1 MALSDMAPVTGAILI
16 APPMMQDPNF
26 RRTVVLLCEH
36 GVDGSF
42 GLILNRTISLNL
54 TDVVEGMDLY
64 EGPLCMGGPV
74 QPNTLHVLH
83 RYGESAGESIE
94 LGDGVFWGGDFET
107 IKAKVEN
114 EATSAEQ
121 IRFFLGYAGWTP
133 GQLDAEIEQDGWIIA
148 PSELSIVFPDD
159 PEQLWTQTLR
169 RMGGE
174 YALLAN
180 FPDDPRM
187 N

>member
-1 MALSDMAPVTGAILI
+1 MALSDMAPATGAVLI

-26 RRTVVLLCEH
+26 RRTVILLCEH

-42 GLILNRTISLNL
+42 GLILNRSISLNL
-54 TDVVEGMDLY
+54 ADVVEGMDLY
-64 EGPLCMGGPV
+64 DGPLCMGGPV

-83 RYGESAGESIE
+83 RYDSNVGTSIE
-94 LGDGVFWGGDFET
+94 VSDKIFWGGDFES
-107 IKAKVEN
+107 IQKKVET
-114 EATSAEQ
+114 EKTSSTE

-133 GQLDAEIEQDGWIIA
+133 GQLDAEIEQDGWIITPA
-148 PSELSIVFPDD
+148 NNEVIFTDD
-159 PEQLWTQTLR
+159 PETLWTNALR

>member
-1 MALSDMAPVTGAILI
+1 MALSDMAPATGTLLI

-26 RRTVVLLCEH
+26 KRSVVLLCEH

-42 GLILNRTISLNL
+42 GLILNRSISLSL

-64 EGPLCMGGPV
+64 TGPLCMGGPV

-83 RYGESAGESIE
+83 RYGTGMGESIQI
-94 LGDGVFWGGDFET
+94 GNQIFWGGDFET
-107 IKAKVEN
+107 IQKKVEN
-114 EATSAEQ
+114 EVTSSDD

-133 GQLDAEIEQDGWIIA
+133 GQLDAEIEQDSWIIA
-148 PSELSIVFPDD
+148 PADDEAIFPQD
-159 PEQLWTQTLR
+159 PETLWARTLR
-169 RMGGE
+169 RLGGE

-180 FPDDPRM
+180 FPEDPRL

>member
-1 MALSDMAPVTGAILI
+1 MALSDMAPAAGVLLI

-42 GLILNRTISLNL
+42 GLILNRSITLNL
-54 TDVVEGMDLY
+54 TDVVEGMELY
-64 EGPLCMGGPV
+64 DGPLCMGGPV

-83 RYGESAGESIE
+83 RYGASVGESIE
-94 LGDGVFWGGDFET
+94 ILDRIYWGGDFES
-107 IKAKVEN
+107 IQKKVEN
-114 EATSAEQ
+114 EITSSEE
-121 IRFFLGYAGWTP
+121 IRFFLGYAGWNP
-133 GQLDAEIEQDGWIIA
+133 GQLDAEIEQDGWIVA
-148 PSELSIVFPDD
+148 PADTAVIFPDD
-159 PEQLWTQTLR
+159 PETLWANTLR

-180 FPDDPRM
+180 FPDDPRL

>member
-1 MALSDMAPVTGAILI
+1 MALSDMAPVTGAVLI

-26 RRTVVLLCEH
+26 RRTVILLCEH

-42 GLILNRTISLNL
+42 GLILNRSISLNL

-64 EGPLCMGGPV
+64 NGPLCMGGPV
-74 QPNTLHVLH
+74 QPNTLHFLH
-83 RYGESAGESIE
+83 RYGSIVGESVEITDE
-94 LGDGVFWGGDFET
+94 IFWGGDFE
-107 IKAKVEN
+107 IIQKKMEN
-114 EATSAEQ
+114 ESTSSEEV
-121 IRFFLGYAGWTP
+121 RFFLGYTGWTP

-148 PSELSIVFPDD
+148 PSDHTVIFPSD
-159 PEQLWTQTLR
+159 PETLWTTTLR
-169 RMGGE
+169 RLGGE

-180 FPDDPRM
+180 FPDDPRL

>member
-1 MALSDMAPVTGAILI
+1 MALSDMAPETGAVLI

-26 RRTVVLLCEH
+26 RRSVVLLCEH

-42 GLILNRTISLNL
+42 GLILNRSISLNL

-83 RYGESAGESIE
+83 RYGSSVGESVEISKE
-94 LGDGVFWGGDFET
+94 IFWGGDFE
-107 IKAKVEN
+107 IIREKVEN
-114 EATSAEQ
+114 EITSANE

-148 PSELSIVFPDD
+148 PSDQALIFPEDPDEL
-159 PEQLWTQTLR
+159 WKTTLQ

-180 FPDDPRM
+180 FPDDPRL

>member
-1 MALSDMAPVTGAILI
+1 MALSDMAPAAGVLLI

-26 RRTVVLLCEH
+26 RRSVVLLCEH

-42 GLILNRTISLNL
+42 GLMLNRSISLNL

-64 EGPLCMGGPV
+64 DGPLCMGGPV

-83 RYGESAGESIE
+83 RYGSSVGESIE
-94 LGDGVFWGGDFET
+94 VIEQIYWGGDFDTIQKKIEKET
-107 IKAKVEN
+107 T
-114 EATSAEQ
+114 TSED

-133 GQLDAEIEQDGWIIA
+133 GQLDAEIEQDGWIVA
-148 PSELSIVFPDD
+148 PSDGEVIFPEE
-159 PEQLWTQTLR
+159 PETLWADTLR

-180 FPDDPRM
+180 FPDDPRL